1 MPGIDPERDVF
12 PHTTARIHLA
22 SRLAPVA
29 SSVVTGQ
36 DFELAIP
43 S

>member
-22 SRLAPVA
+22 DELAPVA
-29 SSVVTGQ
+29 KSVVTGQ
-36 DFELAIP
+36 GFELAMP